1 PHSVELRLAV
11 TLSFLAHSDSINSK
25 AWEFRIGRSTVYIIV
40 HEVCRAL
47 WLGLQPTFLPEPD
60 KQRWSKVA
68 EGFFEKWQFPNCLGA
83 LDGKHIRIQTPSN
96 SGSQFWNYKKYFS
109 IVLLAMCDAYHKFVW
124 VDIGQY
130 EKTVEIPGPCNL
142 PRTAIK
148 TNHVFIGDEIFPLDL
163 HLMKP
168 YSKKELTDNQRIF
181 NYRLS
186 RAPLSIENT
195 FGILCARWQILIA
208 FSARSGL
215 HQPGNVEEIIKAL
228 VCLHNYIMTM
238 EERLEPSE
246 RRYCAQNL
254 IDRENADHEIMEG
267 VWHGMTGAGTLF
279 ENIRKMGRNSGTNA
293 AKAQRDVLCE
303 YFVTDVGFS
312 MSPGNMNMFLKVPT
326 LIRSKLQFEYYGQ
339 NLYFKLCI
347 N

>member
-1 PHSVELRLAV
+1 MRRALQSEIRFTCDLRPASCVFLLSWFYIGRKQQIAWTQAIKVARLLRLTFYIAIISAARESRRKSSYSEMDRRVQLSRVQLGATRPHSVELRLAV

-130 EKTVEIPGPCNL
+130 GPCNL

-148 TNHVFIGDEIFPLDL
+148 TNHVFIGCL
-163 HLMKP
+163 
-168 YSKKELTDNQRIF
+168 EL
-181 NYRLS
+181 
-186 RAPLSIENT
+186 P
-195 FGILCARWQILIA
+195 
-208 FSARSGL
+208 
-215 HQPGNVEEIIKAL
+215 
-228 VCLHNYIMTM
+228 CL
-238 EERLEPSE
+238 
-246 RRYCAQNL
+246 
-254 IDRENADHEIMEG
+254 
-267 VWHGMTGAGTLF
+267 
-279 ENIRKMGRNSGTNA
+279 
-293 AKAQRDVLCE
+293 
-303 YFVTDVGFS
+303 
-312 MSPGNMNMFLKVPT
+312 
-326 LIRSKLQFEYYGQ
+326 
-339 NLYFKLCI
+339 
-347 N
+347 